1 MIKKWEKGG
10 EGSYCKT
17 KIEKKRE
24 REERR
29 RKDRLE
35 RQKIEWSTKRE

>member
-1 MIKKWEKGG
+1 MGEKERKMEKGVTVKQR
-10 EGSYCKT
+10 ER
-17 KIEKKRE
+17 KKRE

-35 RQKIEWSTKRE
+35 RQRTEWSTKRE